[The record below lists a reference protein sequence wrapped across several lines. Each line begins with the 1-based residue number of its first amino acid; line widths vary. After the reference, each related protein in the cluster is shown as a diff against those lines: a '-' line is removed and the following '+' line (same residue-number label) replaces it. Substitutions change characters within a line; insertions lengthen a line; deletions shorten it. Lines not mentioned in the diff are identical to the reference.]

1 MANPK
6 EKTPMCLL
14 NELAR
19 YNKLVPLYELMDE
32 TGPAHE
38 KTFVV
43 CLTLGQ
49 QKYDAKGSSI
59 KKAQHQVRMEWSDDY
74 LSMRINYESIY
85 WTILGSEQYFD

>member
-19 YNKLVPLYELMDE
+19 YNKLVPLYELIDE

-38 KTFVV
+38 KTFMVR
-43 CLTLGQ
+43 LTLGQ
-49 QKYDAKGSSI
+49 QKYEANGTSI
-59 KKAQHQVRMEWSDDY
+59 KKAQHKVGS
-74 LSMRINYESIY
+74 LSKSNHIDTVLSIGPSCSVKLRNNTWPY
-85 WTILGSEQYFD
+85 

>member
-19 YNKLVPLYELMDE
+19 YNKLVPLYELIDE

-38 KTFVV
+38 KTFMVR
-43 CLTLGQ
+43 LTLGQ
-49 QKYDAKGSSI
+49 QKYEANGTSI
-59 KKAQHQVRMEWSDDY
+59 KKAQHKVGT
-74 LSMRINYESIY
+74 LSKSNRIDTVLCIGLSC
-85 WTILGSEQYFD
+85 SA